1 MYCKNCGQIV
11 PKGIKECPTCGQP
24 VKSKGVIVAVLI
36 ALAAV
41 AFAAFVTVFFFLK
54 KSEFDDEL
62 AKAKKGNSTSTS
74 ESKKDD
80 KDKDKDKEKE
90 DDDDEDDKLG
100 TPAGSTTIMV
110 YMIGSNLESD
120 YGAATEDLEEMLDAE
135 YENVNIVI

>member
-54 KSEFDDEL
+54 RVSLMMNWPRQKR
-62 AKAKKGNSTSTS
+62 ATVRPHPNQRKMTRIKTRIKK
-74 ESKKDD
+74 KKM
-80 KDKDKDKEKE
+80 
-90 DDDDEDDKLG
+90 
-100 TPAGSTTIMV
+100 TMMRTISWEHRQEV
-110 YMIGSNLESD
+110 RPSWSI
-120 YGAATEDLEEMLDAE
+120 
-135 YENVNIVI
+135 